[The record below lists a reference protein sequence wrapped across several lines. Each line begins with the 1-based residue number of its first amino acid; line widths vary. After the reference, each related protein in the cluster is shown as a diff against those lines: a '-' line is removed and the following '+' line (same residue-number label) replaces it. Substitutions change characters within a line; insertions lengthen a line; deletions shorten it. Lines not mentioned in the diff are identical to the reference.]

1 MLDTVALLTPLIV
14 LIIALLFGF
23 AGCSYRP
30 GTVGDELWVDVRVPT
45 ELELTVIRIQ
55 FEWTDPSNVT
65 ATFFEENPVPT
76 RTLDG
81 KEDVFRRLL
90 YASAGSGGWTVRC
103 HLMVRDIT
111 GAEEQSG
118 AECMVMVGG
127 EIREPMANFEASGT
141 PSAVNFAVTCRG
153 VTSHSTSTGE

>member
-1 MLDTVALLTPLIV
+1 MPDTVVLLTPLIV

-23 AGCSYRP
+23 AGCSFSP
-30 GTVGDELWVDVRVPT
+30 GTVPSDELWVDVRVPT

-81 KEDVFRRLL
+81 KEDVFQRLL
-90 YASAGSGGWTVRC
+90 DPSADSGGWTVRC
-103 HLMVRDIT
+103 HLLVRDIN

-118 AECMVMVGG
+118 DECMVMVDGLQD
-127 EIREPMANFEASGT
+127 PMANFEASGT
-141 PSAVNFAVTCRG
+141 PSAVNFAVTCKG
-153 VTSHSTSTGE
+153 VTSHSGE